1 MAGREFLHPGECRL
15 FTAPTAV
22 EMVLG
27 SCVAVCLWREDL
39 AASAV
44 CHAVLPARHLA
55 ANEPAPNG
63 RYVDEAIEI
72 MLVQLQRVPGHVP
85 IIAGI
90 AGACWSALAG
100 EVARRNSDAARRALM
115 QRKIPRQWL
124 SQVMVRYCQRQS
136 SLHVGIDCRAAEV
149 MCQILRGRVYREA
162 LQNDQG
168 NGRG

>member
-115 QRKIPRQWL
+115 QRKIP
-124 SQVMVRYCQRQS
+124 
-136 SLHVGIDCRAAEV
+136 
-149 MCQILRGRVYREA
+149 LRFDDTG
-162 LQNDQG
+162 G
-168 NGRG
+168 NGYRKLWFDTANANHRCTLELIAAPLK